1 MSLKPKKSQILSEP
15 VNRKDELHG
24 PWGRINPEPQSVVA
38 LRLCKGS
45 GGGEET
51 TSYPYRVISSWFWC
65 NNHDQE
71 ELRIEAGPDVIT
83 VLGYG
88 LARLVDALDQS
99 ALETLREAP
108 VDDVLPEKSPIGV
121 SSISISK
128 TADSL
133 EER

>member
-15 VNRKDELHG
+15 VNQKDELHG

-38 LRLCKGS
+38 LRLCKGRGDS
-45 GGGEET
+45 EET
-51 TSYPYRVISSWFWC
+51 TSYPYRVLSSWLWR

-71 ELRIEAGPDVIT
+71 ELRIEAGPDVVT
-83 VLGYG
+83 VLGHG

-108 VDDVLPEKSPIGV
+108 VDDVLPEKSRIGV
-121 SSISISK
+121 TSISITK
-128 TADSL
+128 TTDHCL
-133 EER
+133 